1 MTNFR
6 PYGAAAILVSAGIMI
21 TGVLWYDRPA
31 PYVSGEDLA
40 ELTAAVNERLAI
52 GYLTGTNSPTYPSN
66 AILPWIE
73 WRGLYDSV
81 LVRARAI
88 ATNAPAEL
96 PAVWFLDAS
105 EPLPASGDLLVRNG
119 CFWAITA
126 VQTNKHPEGAQTN
139 YTWRLFSDTNHSDAI
154 PATSTRRSFGP
165 PYITFPPAASNS
177 YPFSEFFYPE
187 TNAVRGFSGS
197 WKNGNWW
204 TGIGMGT
211 NVYKW
216 GCENWHGI
224 YGEDLAITYIDGDGF
239 ALSTNTVHIPY
250 TDTSFHYID
259 AASTQTATNRLYAAL
274 YSVSASGRDSARFA
288 VSDGGSDLALNIVLS
303 DKTKTVSEGSTATFT
318 VRPRDEIPSG
328 SPIRSV
334 SLSAAGA
341 VNVWPSTL
349 LFGNNNWGTP
359 QTVIVSA
366 PDNALPGDS
375 AGLVKIIYQ
384 NTIAYLAVKIIDDD
398 GGYDDIKLDDS
409 LITTTK
415 GAAGEVGVGLVNGS
429 TNFYVTTGKWI
440 TSNNLNEARNV
451 LTNLTRT
458 IYVCPSSALAYTNCA
473 ETWTSTN
480 INWSVATNCPAV
492 LPWDPY
498 EQFAGLVFTAVP
510 ATNYTDSVWNGRL
523 GSYHAELYRWDLGAW
538 WDGNGWFGDG
548 PGWAYQWYADF
559 NATLRSKY
567 LTGCSLP
574 YPSDYAIANGLVS
587 RVTVYAVAYNEASVN
602 DNLTYP
608 LDGNYYIGI
617 DETLTW
623 FELDGSNPEPND
635 WDGIN
640 LGFIDK
646 VAELPSVP
654 TNVCSKYRYDGFAGM
669 PIDAAGLPIAG
680 ARLSLVGTFAAGAG
694 CKDFAFGTQALV
706 PPDPAPDYRYSH
718 TGIETYSTLRE
729 APDTLDEQWAVEFDR
744 NIVVTHFVVIVDWN
758 WTHCN
763 PSRPFVPTPH
773 TPEWASTNAP

>member
-6 PYGAAAILVSAGIMI
+6 TYGAAAILVSAGIMI
-21 TGVLWYDRPA
+21 TGVLWFDRPA

-105 EPLPASGDLLVRNG
+105 EPLPASGDLLVSNG

-187 TNAVRGFSGS
+187 MNAVRGFSGS

-216 GCENWHGI
+216 GCENW
-224 YGEDLAITYIDGDGF
+224 
-239 ALSTNTVHIPY
+239 
-250 TDTSFHYID
+250 
-259 AASTQTATNRLYAAL
+259 
-274 YSVSASGRDSARFA
+274 
-288 VSDGGSDLALNIVLS
+288 
-303 DKTKTVSEGSTATFT
+303 
-318 VRPRDEIPSG
+318 
-328 SPIRSV
+328 
-334 SLSAAGA
+334 
-341 VNVWPSTL
+341 
-349 LFGNNNWGTP
+349 
-359 QTVIVSA
+359 
-366 PDNALPGDS
+366 
-375 AGLVKIIYQ
+375 
-384 NTIAYLAVKIIDDD
+384 
-398 GGYDDIKLDDS
+398 
-409 LITTTK
+409 
-415 GAAGEVGVGLVNGS
+415 S

-440 TSNNLNEARNV
+440 TINNLNEARNV
-451 LTNLTRT
+451 LMNLTRT
-458 IYVCPSSALAYTNCA
+458 IYVCPSSALAYTNCT

-510 ATNYTDSVWNGRL
+510 ATAYRDSVWNGRL
-523 GSYHAELYRWDLGAW
+523 GSYRAKLYRWDLGGW
-538 WDGNGWFGDG
+538 WGGNGWFGDG
-548 PGWAYQWYADF
+548 PGWAYHWYADF

-587 RVTVYAVAYNEASVN
+587 RVTVYAVAYNEASAH

-608 LDGNYYIGI
+608 LYVNYYIGI

-654 TNVCSKYRYDGFAGM
+654 TNVNVCSKYIYDGFAGM